1 MSKPNSVKTLILDV
15 LLIVLT
21 IALLIVMAIMVH
33 ELVESRG
40 WQVKRQETRVEGQ
53 SVAGSR
59 LSTLDARP
67 PRHETRCVWIND

>member
-15 LLIVLT
+15 MLIVLT

-40 WQVKRQETRVEGQ
+40 WKIKRQETRVEGQ

-59 LSTLDARP
+59 LSTLDARSL
-67 PRHETRCVWIND
+67 RHETRCVWIND